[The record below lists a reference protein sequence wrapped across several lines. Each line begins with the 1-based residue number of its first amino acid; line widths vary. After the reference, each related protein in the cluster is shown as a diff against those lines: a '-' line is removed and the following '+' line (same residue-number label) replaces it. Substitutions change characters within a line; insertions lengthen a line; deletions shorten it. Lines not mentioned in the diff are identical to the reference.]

1 MSVNSSLRKKGSGA
15 EAEAESNAIDSFAG
29 GSADISCF
37 FFSCVWFV
45 FFFFFLYISSFLPLV
60 LFVVLFHLPVDVW

>member
-1 MSVNSSLRKKGSGA
+1 MSVNSSLRKKGSG
-15 EAEAESNAIDSFAG
+15 AEAESNAIDSFAG

-45 FFFFFLYISSFLPLV
+45 FFFFFYISSFLPLV

>member
-15 EAEAESNAIDSFAG
+15 EADAESNAIDSFAG

-37 FFSCVWFV
+37 FFFLACGLC
-45 FFFFFLYISSFLPLV
+45 FFFISSFLPHV

>member
-1 MSVNSSLRKKGSGA
+1 MSVNSSLRKKGRGA
-15 EAEAESNAIDSFAG
+15 VAEAESNAIDSFAG

-45 FFFFFLYISSFLPLV
+45 FFFFYISSFLPLV

>member
-37 FFSCVWFV
+37 FFFLACGLC
-45 FFFFFLYISSFLPLV
+45 FFFFYISSFLPLV

>member
-37 FFSCVWFV
+37 FFFLRVVCV
-45 FFFFFLYISSFLPLV
+45 FFFYISSFLPLV